1 MWILLCAD
9 DICLACDTAEKLKEA
24 VITMDAT
31 VLCWGLTFNT
41 KKTKGLCVDKMQL
54 KLQLQNV
61 IIPIL
66 ATS

>member
-1 MWILLCAD
+1 MLMTSPWHVTLLR
-9 DICLACDTAEKLKEA
+9 KLKEA
-24 VITMDAT
+24 AITMDAT

-41 KKTKGLCVDKMQL
+41 KKTKELCVDKMQL
-54 KLQLQNV
+54 KLQIHNV